1 MTNSHGDLLG
11 PHVQRYLAML
21 NEEEAAHISKHPNV
35 QYVSLSET
43 SKLLTTHSWVFLR
56 LAIENGNFPNAS
68 IWKKSLGED
77 IIIGNIDTGVWPE
90 SESFNDEGMGPIPA
104 KWRGICQTNRDNWD
118 NFHCNKKLIG
128 ARYFYHNFCQSDGG
142 GHSLL
147 FSPRDYDG
155 HGTHTL
161 ATAGGNFVPRASS
174 CGLGHGTASGGA
186 PRARVACYKVF
197 WPNDKEEQQCN
208 DLDVVDAYDAAI
220 HDGVDVIS
228 VSMGYDKDRKF
239 TYGGTYRSSFK
250 AVANGKIVVKA
261 AGNKGPK
268 PKTIVNCEPW
278 AITVAATT
286 TDRDFFCDV
295 TLGDNR
301 VFKAKA
307 FNKFKLRHG
316 KFYPLA
322 SGADV
327 KYHYASDTDAMF
339 CKTGALD
346 PNKVKGKII
355 FCYLGGGSDE
365 NTKAKEAY
373 SLGAIGLILGR
384 DRNREVQVVDDQD
397 PLPTAHVD
405 YKDAVRILKY
415 INYNRYPVAHIS
427 KVRTEYDVKPAP
439 YVASFSSRGPNPI
452 DEAILKPDITAPG
465 VGIVAVYGGSEC
477 GPFIKMTGTSMACP
491 HVAGVAAVLKSIYP
505 NWSPAKIKSA
515 IMTTASVYDTFG
527 RPMKEH
533 DEIRLKTA
541 TPFAYGAGELQPNR
555 VANPGLVY
563 DITTEE
569 YLNYLWFRGACAG
582 KLDEFYKPDDGP
594 YEPPRTKKEF
604 NILNLNYPTITVPY
618 IQIGHPVVLIRTVE
632 NVGCPGKYRV
642 KVTAP
647 SELKVDVEPQI
658 LAFKFVG
665 EKKQFRVTLTLR
677 DTPETD
683 GYVFGM
689 LVWMDGSR
697 HKVNTPII
705 VRYS

>member
-1 MTNSHGDLLG
+1 MEKGAYKFVPELWLKKQPLKKQYDVMRFMQMFSEHHHEPTVPDKPPQTGCKIKQSYIVCLGSHRQADDRQSMTNSHGDLLG

-56 LAIENGNFPNAS
+56 LAIKNGNFPNAS

-128 ARYFYHNFCQSDGG
+128 ARYFYQNFCQSDGG

-186 PRARVACYKVF
+186 PRARVACYKVC

-239 TYGGTYRSSFK
+239 TYGGSYRSSFK

-261 AGNKGPK
+261 AGNKGPE

-415 INYNRYPVAHIS
+415 INYNR
-427 KVRTEYDVKPAP
+427 
-439 YVASFSSRGPNPI
+439 
-452 DEAILKPDITAPG
+452 
-465 VGIVAVYGGSEC
+465 
-477 GPFIKMTGTSMACP
+477 
-491 HVAGVAAVLKSIYP
+491 
-505 NWSPAKIKSA
+505 
-515 IMTTASVYDTFG
+515 
-527 RPMKEH
+527 
-533 DEIRLKTA
+533 
-541 TPFAYGAGELQPNR
+541 
-555 VANPGLVY
+555 
-563 DITTEE
+563 
-569 YLNYLWFRGACAG
+569 
-582 KLDEFYKPDDGP
+582 
-594 YEPPRTKKEF
+594 
-604 NILNLNYPTITVPY
+604 
-618 IQIGHPVVLIRTVE
+618 
-632 NVGCPGKYRV
+632 
-642 KVTAP
+642 
-647 SELKVDVEPQI
+647 
-658 LAFKFVG
+658 
-665 EKKQFRVTLTLR
+665 
-677 DTPETD
+677 
-683 GYVFGM
+683 
-689 LVWMDGSR
+689 
-697 HKVNTPII
+697 
-705 VRYS
+705 